1 MITMLKIDG
10 SEGEGGG
17 AMIRISIALSA
28 VTGKEI
34 RIKNIRAKRNSPGLR
49 AQHLTGIRAVAELC
63 GAKVEGAELH
73 SKEIEF
79 KPSGIQAR
87 KINVDVG
94 TAGSITLV
102 LQALMV
108 PAVFAKDN
116 VKVKITGGTDVKWS
130 PPIDYLRY
138 VALPL
143 LQKFGYDG
151 KVEVER
157 RGYYPEGGGKVVA
170 EFGPS
175 ELAEINLTERGKI
188 LSAGGISHAHQN
200 LEKAR
205 VVRRQVRSA
214 RPLLYKRLSNDGVDS
229 DIIIK
234 QEYCESPS
242 YGSGLVLWVK
252 TENSVIGSDSLG
264 EKGRTAER
272 VGQDAVN
279 GLLKELDS
287 GAPLDGWM
295 GDQIVPYLALAGGAV
310 RVSEITEHAKTN
322 VMLAKKFG
330 FDIEIKG
337 NEIRAARKLPSSRR

>member
-1 MITMLKIDG
+1 MIEIDG
-10 SEGEGGG
+10 SKGEGGG
-17 AMIRISIALSA
+17 AVVRVAIALSA

-34 RIKNIRAKRNSPGLR
+34 RINNIRAKRSSPGLR
-49 AQHLTGIRAVAELC
+49 AQHLMGIRAVAELC
-63 GAKVEGAELH
+63 NAEVEGDEIH

-79 KPSGIQAR
+79 KPSEIQAR

-108 PAVFAKDN
+108 PAIFAEDR

-138 VALPL
+138 VTLPL

-157 RGYYPEGGGKVVA
+157 RGYYPKGGGKVVA

-188 LSAGGISHAHQN
+188 LSAEGISHAHQN

-205 VVRRQVRSA
+205 VARRQTRSA
-214 RPLLYKRLSNDGVDS
+214 RPLIYKRLANEGVDS
-229 DIIIK
+229 DIIMK

-242 YGSGLVLWVK
+242 YGSGLILWVR

-272 VGQDAVN
+272 VGQDAVG

-287 GAPLDGWM
+287 GAALDRWM
-295 GDQIVPYLALAGGAV
+295 GDQVVPYLALAGGSV
-310 RVSEITEHAKTN
+310 RVSEITEHARTN
-322 VMLAKKFG
+322 VMLANKFG
-330 FDIEIKG
+330 FDVRIRG
-337 NEIRAARKLPSSRR
+337 NEITAVRKRPFSRR

>member
-1 MITMLKIDG
+1 MIEIDG

-17 AMIRISIALSA
+17 AMVRVAIALSA
-28 VTGKEI
+28 VTGKEVKI
-34 RIKNIRAKRNSPGLR
+34 DNIRANRSNPGLR
-49 AQHLTGIRAVAELC
+49 AQHLTGIKAVGGLCNAEIS
-63 GAKVEGAELH
+63 GAEIH

-79 KPSGIQAR
+79 APDKIQAR

-108 PAVFAKDN
+108 PAIFADDR

-130 PPIDYLRY
+130 PPIDYLRF
-138 VALPL
+138 VTLPV

-151 KVEVER
+151 KVGVER
-157 RGYYPEGGGKVVA
+157 RGYYPKGGGKIVA

-188 LSAGGISHAHQN
+188 LSAAGISHAHQN

-205 VVRRQVRSA
+205 VARRQARSA

-229 DIIIK
+229 DIMIK
-234 QEYCESPS
+234 QEYCETPS

-272 VGQDAVN
+272 VGQDATKN
-279 GLLKELDS
+279 LLRELDS
-287 GAPLDGWM
+287 GAPLDRWM
-295 GDQIVPYLALAGGAV
+295 GDQIVPYLALAGGSV
-310 RVSEITEHAKTN
+310 RVSKITEHTRTN

-330 FDIEIKG
+330 FDVEIEG
-337 NEIRAARKLPSSRR
+337 NKIRAVRKPPSSRH

>member
-1 MITMLKIDG
+1 MITMLEIDG

-17 AMIRISIALSA
+17 AMVRVAIALST

-34 RIKNIRAKRNSPGLR
+34 KITNIRANRSSPGLR

-63 GAKVEGAELH
+63 NAEVEGDEIH

-79 KPSGIQAR
+79 KPSEIQAR

-108 PAVFAKDN
+108 PAVFAEDRI
-116 VKVKITGGTDVKWS
+116 KVKITGGTDVKWS

-138 VALPL
+138 VTLPL
-143 LQKFGYDG
+143 LQRFGYDG
-151 KVEVER
+151 KVEVEG
-157 RGYYPEGGGKVVA
+157 RGYYPKGGGKVTT

-175 ELAEINLTERGKI
+175 ELGEINLTERGKI
-188 LSAGGISHAHQN
+188 LSAGGISHAHKN

-205 VVRRQVRSA
+205 VTRRQTRSA
-214 RPLLYKRLSNDGVDS
+214 RPLLYKRLSNEEVNS

-242 YGSGLVLWVK
+242 YGSGLVLWAE

-272 VGQDAVN
+272 VGQEAVN
-279 GLLKELDS
+279 GLLRELDS
-287 GAPLDGWM
+287 GAPLDRWM
-295 GDQIVPYLALAGGAV
+295 GDQVVPYLALAGGAV
-310 RVSEITEHAKTN
+310 KVSEITEHARTN
-322 VMLAKKFG
+322 VMLANKFG
-330 FDIEIKG
+330 FDVRIKG
-337 NEIRAARKLPSSRR
+337 NEIRAVQKRPSSRR

>member
-1 MITMLKIDG
+1 MMIEIDG
-10 SEGEGGG
+10 SQGEGGG
-17 AMIRISIALSA
+17 AVVRVSIALSA

-34 RIKNIRAKRNSPGLR
+34 RINNIRAKRSNPGLR

-63 GAKVEGAELH
+63 NAEVEGDELH

-79 KPSGIQAR
+79 KPSEIQAR

-108 PAVFAKDN
+108 PAIFADDR
-116 VKVKITGGTDVKWS
+116 VKIKITGGTDVKWS
-130 PPIDYLRY
+130 PPIDYLRS
-138 VALPL
+138 VTLPL
-143 LQKFGYDG
+143 LQRFGYDG

-157 RGYYPEGGGKVVA
+157 RGYYPEGGGKVTA

-175 ELAEINLTERGKI
+175 EFTGIDLTERGRI
-188 LSAGGISHAHQN
+188 LSAEGVSHAHQN
-200 LEKAR
+200 LEKDR
-205 VVRRQVRSA
+205 VARRQARSA
-214 RPLLYKRLSNDGVDS
+214 RPLLYNRLSNEGVDS
-229 DIIIK
+229 DIVIK

-272 VGQDAVN
+272 VGQDAAKN
-279 GLLKELDS
+279 LLRELDS
-287 GAPLDGWM
+287 GAPLDRWM

-310 RVSEITEHAKTN
+310 RVSEITEHARTN
-322 VMLAKKFG
+322 VMLANKFG
-330 FDIEIKG
+330 FDVRIDRDVMWGRI
-337 NEIRAARKLPSSRR
+337 

>member
-1 MITMLKIDG
+1 MMIEIDG
-10 SEGEGGG
+10 SQGEGGG
-17 AMIRISIALSA
+17 AVVRVSVALSA

-34 RIKNIRAKRNSPGLR
+34 RIDNIRARRSNPGLR

-63 GAKVEGAELH
+63 NAEVDGAELH

-79 KPSGIQAR
+79 KPSEIQAR
-87 KINVDVG
+87 RINVDVG

-108 PAVFAKDN
+108 PAVFADKR
-116 VKVKITGGTDVKWS
+116 VRVRVTGGTDVKWS

-138 VALPL
+138 VTLPL
-143 LQKFGYDG
+143 LEKFGYDG

-157 RGYYPEGGGKVVA
+157 RGYYPEGGGKVTA

-175 ELAEINLTERGKI
+175 EFTGIDLTKRGRI

-200 LEKAR
+200 LEKGR
-205 VVRRQVRSA
+205 VARRQARSA
-214 RPLLYKRLSNDGVDS
+214 RPLLYRRLSNEGVDS
-229 DIIIK
+229 DISIK

-242 YGSGLVLWVK
+242 YGSGLVLWAK

-272 VGQDAVN
+272 VGQNAAKN
-279 GLLKELDS
+279 LLRELDS
-287 GAPLDGWM
+287 GAPLDRWM
-295 GDQIVPYLALAGGAV
+295 GDQIAPYLALAGGAV
-310 RVSEITEHAKTN
+310 RVSEITEHARTN
-322 VMLAKKFG
+322 VMLANKFG
-330 FDIEIKG
+330 FDVRIKG
-337 NEIRAARKLPSSRR
+337 NEIRAVRRPPSSRR

>member
-1 MITMLKIDG
+1 MITMLEIDG

-17 AMIRISIALSA
+17 AMVRVSIALSA

-34 RIKNIRAKRNSPGLR
+34 KITNIRANRSNPGLR
-49 AQHLTGIRAVAELC
+49 AQHLTGIGAVAQLC
-63 GAKVEGAELH
+63 NAEVKGAEIH

-79 KPSGIQAR
+79 KPSEIQAR

-108 PAVFAKDN
+108 PAVFAEDV

-130 PPIDYLRY
+130 PPIDYLRS
-138 VALPL
+138 VTLPI
-143 LQKFGYDG
+143 LQRFGYEG
-151 KVEVER
+151 RIELEE
-157 RGYYPEGGGKVVA
+157 RGYYPKGGGKVTA
-170 EFGPS
+170 EFNPS
-175 ELAEINLTERGKI
+175 ELTEINLTERGKI
-188 LSAGGISHAHQN
+188 LSAGGTSHAHKN

-205 VVRRQVRSA
+205 VARRQTRSA
-214 RPLLYKRLSNDGVDS
+214 RPLLYNRLSNLGVDS

-234 QEYCESPS
+234 QEYCETPS
-242 YGSGLVLWVK
+242 YGSGLILWVK

-287 GAPLDGWM
+287 GAPLDRWM
-295 GDQIVPYLALAGGAV
+295 GDQIVPYLALAGGSV
-310 RVSEITEHAKTN
+310 RVSEITKHARTN

-330 FDIEIKG
+330 FDVRIK
-337 NEIRAARKLPSSRR
+337 NNLIRAARKQPSSRR